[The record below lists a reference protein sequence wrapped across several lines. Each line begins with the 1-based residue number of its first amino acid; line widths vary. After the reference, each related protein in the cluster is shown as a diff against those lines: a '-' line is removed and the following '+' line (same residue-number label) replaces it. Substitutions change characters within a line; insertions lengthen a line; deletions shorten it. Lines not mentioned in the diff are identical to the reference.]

1 VIDSSEED
9 FEQPLDEN
17 AQGNVLTMRQ
27 MNIDGVDNTNQ
38 NPNKQDTKPASKEE
52 EQEISPSTKIQ
63 DRRLIKHD
71 DETEKMKKIFVVFTA
86 NTQNK

>member
-9 FEQPLDEN
+9 FEQPSDED
-17 AQGNVLTMRQ
+17 AQRNVLTMRQ

-38 NPNKQDTKPASKEE
+38 NPNKHDTKPASKEE
-52 EQEISPSTKIQ
+52 EQETSTSTKRQ
-63 DRRLIKHD
+63 NRRLRKYD
-71 DETEKMKKIFVVFTA
+71 DENEKMKNFFVVFTA